1 MNPDA
6 LSAWRR
12 PSLLIVG
19 CGDVGLRV
27 LHQLQGR
34 WRVVALTSSPH
45 KVQTLRAA
53 GAIPLLGNLDD
64 EATLWR
70 LAGLA
75 ERVLYL
81 APPASTGT
89 TDLRAMRLLHV
100 LARSGR
106 VSRLVYASTTGV
118 YGDCQ
123 GAWIDETRP
132 VAPGTARAQRRVDAE
147 TRMRLFG
154 RQSQAQVSILRIPG
168 IYAADRSGAHPKD
181 RLLRGTP
188 VLQREDDVYTNHIHA
203 DDLARACILALLKGR
218 AQRVIN
224 VCDDSDLLMGDY
236 CDEVADLC
244 GLPRPRRLARAAAQ
258 AELSPMQWSF
268 MCESR
273 RIGNTRLKTELG
285 LRLRYPTV
293 AAALG

>member
-1 MNPDA
+1 MNP
-6 LSAWRR
+6 LSSKPLRR

-19 CGDVGLRV
+19 CGDVGMRV
-27 LHQLQGR
+27 LQLLQGR
-34 WRVVALTSSPH
+34 WRVVALTSSP
-45 KVQTLRAA
+45 QRLTALRAA

-70 LAGLA
+70 LASLA

-81 APPASTGT
+81 APPASAGT
-89 TDLRAMRLLHV
+89 ADLRVMRLLHV
-100 LARSGR
+100 LARTGR

-118 YGDCQ
+118 YGDCE
-123 GAWIDETRP
+123 GAWIDETRA

-147 TRMRLFG
+147 ARVRLFG
-154 RQSQAQVSILRIPG
+154 RQFLARVTILRIPG
-168 IYAADRSGAHPKD
+168 IYATDRAGAHPKD

-203 DDLARACILALLKGR
+203 DDLARACILALFKGR

-224 VCDDSDLLMGDY
+224 VCDDADLLMGDY
-236 CDEVADLC
+236 CDWVADLC
-244 GLPRPRRLARAAAQ
+244 GLPRPRRLARDAAQ

-273 RIGNTRLKTELG
+273 RIGNTRLKAELG
-285 LRLRYPTV
+285 LQLRYPTV
-293 AAALG
+293 GAALG